1 MKKVCRILGEK
12 FFGFKP
18 FVALFALASVAS
30 TVSAERSG
38 AFVGAEIGMSG
49 GGGEIKSSYYK
60 CQATDT
66 TVEYPVCSDAGQGSE
81 GLSSDGGVDYGF
93 VAGYKLFVTRYFGIR
108 AYANI
113 NVAHFAFEA
122 RGKNSLNTK
131 ANATMLNYGA
141 NVDLLGNFVV
151 MRDSSFGG
159 FVGLGIGAN
168 TWLGKDLD
176 KLRGFYEANL
186 ANDISLLG
194 GLKRNITSF
203 DMALNVGLRGTLQ
216 KVHGVEI
223 AFRVSFFG
231 SRAFYEYYD
240 EYPKKKDNAGNEIA
254 YLNKHIE
261 TNTAIY
267 NPYSILLRY
276 TYSFH

>member
-1 MKKVCRILGEK
+1 M
-12 FFGFKP
+12 
-18 FVALFALASVAS
+18 
-30 TVSAERSG
+30 
-38 AFVGAEIGMSG
+38 
-49 GGGEIKSSYYK
+49 
-60 CQATDT
+60 
-66 TVEYPVCSDAGQGSE
+66 EYPVCSDAGQGSE

-93 VAGYKLFVTRYFGIR
+93 VAGYKLFVTRYFGLR

-231 SRAFYEYYD
+231 SRAFYEIYD
-240 EYPKKKDNAGNEIA
+240 DYPKRYDNAGNKKPS

>member
-1 MKKVCRILGEK
+1 MR
-12 FFGFKP
+12 
-18 FVALFALASVAS
+18 
-30 TVSAERSG
+30 
-38 AFVGAEIGMSG
+38 
-49 GGGEIKSSYYK
+49 GGEVKSSYYK

-66 TVEYPVCSDAGQGSE
+66 NANYPICDFAGGGSE

-93 VAGYKLFVTRYFGIR
+93 VAGYKLFVTPYFGLR

-113 NVAHFAFEA
+113 NVAHLAFEA
-122 RGKNSLNTK
+122 RGENLPNTK

-151 MRDSSFGG
+151 MGGSSFGG

-176 KLRGFYEANL
+176 KLKGIYETNL
-186 ANDISLLG
+186 SAQDIALLD
-194 GLKRNITSF
+194 GLKRNTTSF

-223 AFRVSFFG
+223 VFRVSFFG
-231 SRAFYEYYD
+231 SRVFYRDYEKHNWK
-240 EYPKKKDNAGNEIA
+240 EARPELPS
-254 YLNKHIE
+254 YLENKIE
-261 TNTAIY
+261 ANTTIY

>member
-1 MKKVCRILGEK
+1 M
-12 FFGFKP
+12 
-18 FVALFALASVAS
+18 
-30 TVSAERSG
+30 
-38 AFVGAEIGMSG
+38 
-49 GGGEIKSSYYK
+49 
-60 CQATDT
+60 
-66 TVEYPVCSDAGQGSE
+66 EYPVCSDAMQGSE

-93 VAGYKLFVTRYFGIR
+93 VAGYKLFVTPYFGLR

-113 NVAHFAFEA
+113 NVAHLTFET
-122 RGKNSLNTK
+122 RGENSLSTK

-168 TWLGKDLD
+168 TWLGKDLG
-176 KLRGFYEANL
+176 KLKGIYEANL
-186 ANDISLLG
+186 SAQDIALLD

-216 KVHGVEI
+216 RVHGVEI
-223 AFRVSFFG
+223 AFRVSFLG
-231 SRAFYEYYD
+231 SRVFYEYYD
-240 EYPKKKDNAGNEIA
+240 EYQKKQNNAGKEIA
-254 YLNKHIE
+254 YLNKQIE
-261 TNTAIY
+261 ANTTIY
-267 NPYSILLRY
+267 NPYSILIRY

>member
-1 MKKVCRILGEK
+1 M
-12 FFGFKP
+12 
-18 FVALFALASVAS
+18 
-30 TVSAERSG
+30 
-38 AFVGAEIGMSG
+38 

-66 TVEYPVCSDAGQGSE
+66 TVEYPVCSDARQGSE

-93 VAGYKLFVTRYFGIR
+93 VAGYKLFVTPYFGLR

-113 NVAHFAFEA
+113 NVAHLAFEA
-122 RGKNSLNTK
+122 RGESLPNTK
-131 ANATMLNYGA
+131 TNATMLNYGA

-176 KLRGFYEANL
+176 KLRGFYETNL
-186 ANDISLLG
+186 ANDISLL

-240 EYPKKKDNAGNEIA
+240 EYQKKQNNAGKEIA
-254 YLNKHIE
+254 YLNKQIE
-261 TNTAIY
+261 ANTTIY

>member
-1 MKKVCRILGEK
+1 MRQVCRILK
-12 FFGFKP
+12 FFAFKP

-30 TVSAERSG
+30 NVAAERNG
-38 AFVGAEIGMSG
+38 AFVGAEIGMS

-93 VAGYKLFVTRYFGIR
+93 VAGYKLFVTPYFGLR

-113 NVAHFAFEA
+113 NVAHLAFEA
-122 RGKNSLNTK
+122 RGGKLAK
-131 ANATMLNYGA
+131 ANVTMLNYGA

-151 MRDSSFGG
+151 KGDSSFGG

-176 KLRGFYEANL
+176 KLRGFYETNL
-186 ANDISLLG
+186 ANDISLL

-240 EYPKKKDNAGNEIA
+240 EYQKKQNNAGKEIA
-254 YLNKHIE
+254 YLNKQIE
-261 TNTAIY
+261 ANTTIY

>member
-1 MKKVCRILGEK
+1 M
-12 FFGFKP
+12 
-18 FVALFALASVAS
+18 
-30 TVSAERSG
+30 
-38 AFVGAEIGMSG
+38 
-49 GGGEIKSSYYK
+49 
-60 CQATDT
+60 
-66 TVEYPVCSDAGQGSE
+66 EYPVCSDARQGSE

-93 VAGYKLFVTRYFGIR
+93 VAGYKLFVTHYFGLR

-113 NVAHFAFEA
+113 NVAHLAFEA
-122 RGKNSLNTK
+122 KGAQSSLSK
-131 ANATMLNYGA
+131 KVNATMLNYGA

-151 MRDSSFGG
+151 VRDSSFGG

-176 KLRGFYEANL
+176 KLRDFYETNL
-186 ANDISLLG
+186 ANDISLL

-216 KVHGVEI
+216 KAHGVEI
-223 AFRVSFFG
+223 AFRVSFLG

-240 EYPKKKDNAGNEIA
+240 EYQKKQNNAGKEIA
-254 YLNKHIE
+254 YLNKQIE
-261 TNTAIY
+261 ANTTIY

-276 TYSFH
+276 TYSF

>member
-1 MKKVCRILGEK
+1 M
-12 FFGFKP
+12 
-18 FVALFALASVAS
+18 
-30 TVSAERSG
+30 
-38 AFVGAEIGMSG
+38 

-93 VAGYKLFVTRYFGIR
+93 VAGYKLFVTPYFGLR

-113 NVAHFAFEA
+113 NVAHLAFEA
-122 RGKNSLNTK
+122 RGGKLAK
-131 ANATMLNYGA
+131 ANVTMLNYGA

-151 MRDSSFGG
+151 KGDSSFGG

-176 KLRGFYEANL
+176 KLRGFYETNL
-186 ANDISLLG
+186 ANDISLL

-240 EYPKKKDNAGNEIA
+240 EYQKKQNNAGKEIA
-254 YLNKHIE
+254 YLNKQIE
-261 TNTAIY
+261 ANTTIY